1 MVSAWLMPSDMAAGS
16 RVTEP
21 VRASL
26 KREIFTKGFKV
37 MDLKTK
43 IEAHKAT
50 VGVIGLGY
58 VGLPLAVEFG
68 RVGFNVVG
76 IDVDRKKVASINTG
90 KNYIADVDDQVLKK
104 LVSAKKLKATGDYRA
119 LKNCDAVLICV
130 PTPFTATKDPDI
142 SYIISATKDIA
153 QYLHRD
159 MLVVLISTTYPETTT
174 KVVKPILEK
183 TGLKAGKDFYL
194 AFSPERIDPGNK
206 KFGIANTPT
215 VVGGLTPKCGE
226 LAGLLYRQI
235 INQVVMV
242 SSPSAAEMTKLLE
255 NIFRSVNI
263 ALVNELACL
272 CERMEGVDI
281 WEVVDAAATK
291 PYGYMPFYPGPGL
304 GGHCI
309 PIDPYYLAW
318 KAKEYDF
325 HTDFIELAAETNEN
339 MPYHVVDK
347 VISALSDAG
356 KAASKSKVLVLGVA
370 FKKDIDDT
378 RSSPAIKVIELLR
391 PKVKSLI
398 YNDPWVPKFSE
409 HGMSL
414 TSVPLTQKL
423 LKSVDC
429 VLITT
434 NHSEYDLKMIVK
446 NSKLVVDTRNATK
459 GIKSP
464 KIVKIGRKQ

>member
-1 MVSAWLMPSDMAAGS
+1 
-16 RVTEP
+16 
-21 VRASL
+21 
-26 KREIFTKGFKV
+26 
-37 MDLKTK
+37 MDLKSK
-43 IEAHKAT
+43 IANKKARI
-50 VGVIGLGY
+50 GIIGLGY
-58 VGLPLAVEFG
+58 VGLPLAAEFG
-68 RVGFNVVG
+68 RSGFEVAG
-76 IDVDRKKVASINTG
+76 IDVDKRKVASINAG
-90 KNYIADVDDQVLKK
+90 RNYIADVDSGQLKK
-104 LVSAKKLKATGDYRA
+104 LVLSKKLKAYTDYQA
-119 LKNCDAVLICV
+119 LKSCDAVLICV
-130 PTPFTATKDPDI
+130 PTPFTVTKDPDI
-142 SYIISATKDIA
+142 SYIVSATRDIA
-153 QYLHRD
+153 KYLHRE

-174 KVVKPILEK
+174 KVVRPILEK

-194 AFSPERIDPGNK
+194 AFSPERIDPGNQ

-215 VVGGLTPKCGE
+215 VVGGYTKKCGE
-226 LAGLLYRQI
+226 LARLLYSQVI
-235 INQVVMV
+235 SKVVMV

-291 PYGYMPFYPGPGL
+291 PYGFMPFYPGPGL

-356 KAASKSKVLVLGVA
+356 MAASKSKVLVLGVA

-378 RSSPAIKVIELLR
+378 RSSPAIKVIELLK
-391 PKVKSLI
+391 PKVKSLV
-398 YNDPWVPKFSE
+398 YNDPYVPVFSE
-409 HGMSL
+409 HGITLRSVKL
-414 TSVPLTQKL
+414 TPQL
-423 LKSVDC
+423 LKSVNC

-434 NHSEYDLKMIVK
+434 NHSDYDYKMIVK
-446 NSKLVVDTRNATK
+446 NAKLVVDTRNATK
-459 GIKSP
+459 GIASP
-464 KIVKIGRKQ
+464 KIVKIGKKQ